1 MLRTMALVTP
11 SAVPAGSALQ
21 DRLQSS
27 YFHDSY
33 QLRLPDDGSS
43 PMALYLRC
51 VGRTPG
57 WIDALMRLRNR
68 MVAPFGIKDL
78 GTLSGVDGQRAASSY
93 RVGDRAGIFR
103 VHALGEGEVVLGD
116 SDRHLDVQVSLMKL
130 PPGQGQPPST
140 VTVAMST
147 VVHVHN
153 ALGRIYMLGVVPAHR
168 VIAPAV
174 VARLAA

>member
-1 MLRTMALVTP
+1 MAHVSLCP
-11 SAVPAGSALQ
+11 VPAGSALQ
-21 DRLQSS
+21 ARLKTSC
-27 YFHDSY
+27 FHDSY
-33 QLRLPDDGSS
+33 QVQLPDDGSS
-43 PMALYLRC
+43 PMALYLRA

-57 WIDALMRLRNR
+57 WIDFLMRMRNR

-78 GTLSGVDGQRAASSY
+78 GTLSGVDGQRCASSY

-103 VHALGEGEVVLGD
+103 VHALGDGEVVLGD

-130 PPGQGQPPST
+130 PRPEGVPSGT
-140 VTVAMST
+140 LTVALST

-153 ALGRIYMLGVVPAHR
+153 ALGRLYMMGVTPAHR

-174 VARLAA
+174 AARLAA

>member
-1 MLRTMALVTP
+1 MAQVILSP
-11 SAVPAGSALQ
+11 VPAGSALQ
-21 DRLQSS
+21 DRLKTA

-33 QLRLPDDGSS
+33 QLQLPDDGSS

-57 WIDALMRLRNR
+57 WIDFLMRLRNR
-68 MVAPFGIKDL
+68 VVAPFGIKDL
-78 GTLSGVDGQRAASSY
+78 GTLSGVDAQRAASSY

-103 VHALGEGEVVLGD
+103 VHALSDSEVVLGD
-116 SDRHLDVQVSLMKL
+116 SDRHLDVQVSLMRL
-130 PPGQGQPPST
+130 PGPEGTPSAT
-140 VTVAMST
+140 FTAAMST

-153 ALGRIYMLGVVPAHR
+153 ALGRIYMLGVAPAHR

-174 VARLAA
+174 VAKLAG